1 MPKKFCSTTRR
12 YILLITGDKIN
23 SDVIYILPFELVLVT
38 NTNMT
43 TDVRPMDKAGV
54 RYHNQTQVQRNA
66 IYDLYLN

>member
-54 RYHNQTQVQRNA
+54 
-66 IYDLYLN
+66 